1 MMHIKEPI
9 RPKVKAQPSGFW
21 PQRIGRRLALG
32 FGVLVALMLLAL
44 VQVGWQLRV
53 VSDITQQF
61 ATGDMQ
67 RLLRVQSLSL
77 ETEGVGTPLARLLY
91 SSRDNREREYAE
103 IDARTR
109 RIDNII
115 ESLSDDLKDI
125 GQEATLQRLKDCRA
139 RYEAAYVTTADEVEK
154 GDMAAATRA
163 LREQANPALEAM
175 LAESNSLLQR
185 ERERI
190 ETQLDDAQALFRKVI
205 LWVGGLSAL
214 VVSLAAW
221 LAWRT
226 TGSVVTP
233 LRALELAAR
242 DIAKGNYAIRVP
254 TTGTTEVD
262 RVGGTLNTM
271 AQTVAERE
279 QQIVRLAYEDALTGL
294 PNRTA
299 LLQPLHPPSVAPNTV
314 ALLDLARLKVV
325 NETLGYATGDTLIQ
339 QLGRRTS
346 AVFLAHS
353 GCSDMGAN
361 PVVARLSGGTFAAAY
376 FAATRADSEA
386 LHTALK
392 TAMAEVV
399 HCSGHNVDMD
409 ICIGY
414 ADSAGAASPLPV
426 GTLLRNAEVA
436 LHTAKR
442 TAQGHAWHNEAQ
454 EAARLDHLSLVTDLR
469 RAVAESQ
476 LQMWL
481 QPKFSLATG
490 LAVGAEALVRWQ
502 HPIRGFVSPAEF
514 VPFAEQTGYITLVT
528 DWMLREALRT
538 LAQWTLLQ
546 PQLSIAVNVSTRDLQ
561 DASFAERVGQLLKD
575 SGVAPKRLRLE
586 ITESGLMDDPQ
597 KSIALL
603 HTLRNLGTPLS
614 IDDFGT
620 GYSSMAYLQKLP
632 VSELKIDRAF
642 IDKIDASPGSQ
653 KLVKAMIEM
662 GHGMDLMVTAE
673 GVETE
678 AERATIAALG
688 CDVMQGYLASRPLYG
703 AALQDWFESLPKA

>member
-1 MMHIKEPI
+1 MTPTTPVLN
-9 RPKVKAQPSGFW
+9 PKVRRSGLW
-21 PQRIGRRLALG
+21 PQGIGRRLALG

-44 VQVGWQLRV
+44 SQVGLQLRV
-53 VSDITQQF
+53 VGDITQQF

-67 RLLRVQSLSL
+67 RLLRVQQLSL
-77 ETEGVGTPLARLLY
+77 ETEGVGTPLTRLLY
-91 SSRDNREREYAE
+91 ASRENREREYAE

-115 ESLSDDLKDI
+115 ESLSDDLKDS
-125 GQEATLQRLKDCRA
+125 GQEETLQRLQERRA
-139 RYEAAYVTTADEVEK
+139 QYQAAYLATADEVERE
-154 GDMAAATRA
+154 DLPAATRA
-163 LREQANPALEAM
+163 LIEQANPALRAM
-175 LAESNSLLQR
+175 LQESNHLLQR

-190 ETQLDDAQALFRKVI
+190 QARLDDAQALFRKVT
-205 LWVGGLSAL
+205 LWVGVLSAL

-233 LRALELAAR
+233 LSALERAAR
-242 DIAKGNYAIRVP
+242 DIAQGNYASRVP
-254 TTGTTEVD
+254 TTGTTEID
-262 RVGGTLNTM
+262 RVGGALNTM
-271 AQTVAERE
+271 AETVAQRE

-299 LLQPLHPPSVAPNTV
+299 LLQPLQAPAIPPNTV

-325 NETLGYATGDTLIQ
+325 NETLGYTTGDTLIR
-339 QLGRRTS
+339 QLGQRTA
-346 AVFLAHS
+346 AVFYALSSARQL
-353 GCSDMGAN
+353 GPD
-361 PVVARLSGGTFAAAY
+361 PVVARLSGGTFAAA
-376 FAATRADSEA
+376 FCAPSRADA
-386 LHTALK
+386 QTLHAALK
-392 TAMAEVV
+392 AAMAEVV
-399 HCSGHNVDMD
+399 QCSGHNVDMD
-409 ICIGY
+409 VCIGY
-414 ADSAGAASPLPV
+414 ADSPNAETPLSV
-426 GTLLRNAEVA
+426 DTLLRNAEVA

-442 TAQGHAWHNEAQ
+442 TAQGQAWHSEAQ

-481 QPKFSLATG
+481 QPKFSLVTG
-490 LAVGAEALVRWQ
+490 RPVGAEALVRWQ
-502 HPIRGFVSPAEF
+502 HPSRGFVSPAEF

-538 LAQWTLLQ
+538 LVQWAPQQ
-546 PQLSIAVNVSTRDLQ
+546 PQLTIAVNVSTRDLQ
-561 DASFAERVGQLLKD
+561 DAGFAERVGQLLQA
-575 SGVAPKRLRLE
+575 SGVEPKRLRLE
-586 ITESGLMDDPQ
+586 ITESGLMEDPQ

-603 HTLRNLGTPLS
+603 HALRDLGTPLS

-620 GYSSMAYLQKLP
+620 GYSSLAYLQKLP

-642 IDKIDASPGSQ
+642 VDKIDMAPGSQ

-678 AERATIAALG
+678 AERATLAAMG
-688 CDVMQGYLASRPLYG
+688 CDVMQGYLASKPLHG
-703 AALQDWFESLPKA
+703 LALQNWLDSLPAA

>member
-1 MMHIKEPI
+1 MHSSEPTA
-9 RPKVKAQPSGFW
+9 PKVPSAGFW
-21 PQRIGRRLALG
+21 PQQIGRRLALG
-32 FGVLVALMLLAL
+32 FGALVILMLLAL

-53 VSDITQQF
+53 VSDITQKF

-77 ETEGVGTPLARLLY
+77 EIEGVGTPLARLLF
-91 SSRDNREREYAE
+91 SSRKSREREYGE

-115 ESLSDDLKDI
+115 ESLSDDLKDT
-125 GQEATLQRLKDCRA
+125 GQEATLQRLKECRE
-139 RYEAAYVTTADEVEK
+139 RYQEAYVATADELEK
-154 GDMAAATRA
+154 DDMAAATIA
-163 LREQANPALEAM
+163 LREQANPALNDM

-185 ERERI
+185 ERDRI

-205 LWVGGLSAL
+205 RWVGGLSAL

-226 TGSVVTP
+226 TGSVVAP

-242 DIAKGNYAIRVP
+242 DIAKGNYATRVP
-254 TTGTTEVD
+254 TTGTTEID
-262 RVGGTLNTM
+262 RVGGALNTM

-299 LLQPLHPPSVAPNTV
+299 LLQPLHQPRIAPNTV

-339 QLGRRTS
+339 QLGQRTS
-346 AVFLAHS
+346 AVFLARS
-353 GCSDMGAN
+353 GGLHLGAS

-386 LHTALK
+386 LHAALK
-392 TAMAEVV
+392 AAMAEVV

-409 ICIGY
+409 ITIGY
-414 ADSAGAASPLPV
+414 ADSADATSPLPV

-442 TAQGHAWHNEAQ
+442 SAQGHAWHNEAQ

-481 QPKFSLATG
+481 QPKFSMRTG
-490 LAVGAEALVRWQ
+490 QAVGAEALVRWQ
-502 HPIRGFVSPAEF
+502 HPSRGFVSPAEF

-528 DWMLREALRT
+528 DWMLREALCT
-538 LAQWTLLQ
+538 LAQWAPLQ

-561 DASFAERVGQLLKD
+561 DVNFANRVGQLLQD

-642 IDKIDASPGSQ
+642 IDKIDTSPGSQ

-688 CDVMQGYLASRPLYG
+688 CDVMQGYLVSRPLYG
-703 AALQDWFESLPKA
+703 AALQNWFEGLPKT

>member
-1 MMHIKEPI
+1 MKPHTDLKPTTA
-9 RPKVKAQPSGFW
+9 KSTGFW

-32 FGVLVALMLLAL
+32 FGVLVSLMLLAL
-44 VQVGWQLRV
+44 SQVGWQLRSV
-53 VSDITQQF
+53 GQITQQF

-67 RLLRVQSLSL
+67 RLLRVQQLSL
-77 ETEGVGTPLARLLY
+77 ETEGVGTPLTRLLY
-91 SSRDNREREYAE
+91 ASRENREREYTE
-103 IDARTR
+103 IDDRTR

-115 ESLSDDLKDI
+115 ESMVNDLKDS
-125 GQEATLQRLKDCRA
+125 GQEETLQRLQEARA
-139 RYEAAYVTTADEVEK
+139 RYQAAYVATADEVEK
-154 GDMAAATRA
+154 DDKPAATRA
-163 LREQANPALEAM
+163 LFEQANPALIAM
-175 LAESNSLLQR
+175 LQESNHLLQR

-190 ETQLDDAQALFRKVI
+190 ETQLTDAQILFHKVT

-226 TGSVVTP
+226 TVSVVTP
-233 LRALELAAR
+233 LRALESAAR
-242 DIAKGNYAIRVP
+242 DIARGNYDNRVP
-254 TTGTTEVD
+254 TTGTTEID
-262 RVGGTLNTM
+262 RVGGALNKM
-271 AQTVAERE
+271 AETVSQRE

-299 LLQPLHPPSVAPNTV
+299 LLQPIQVPTMAPNTV

-325 NETLGYATGDTLIQ
+325 NETLGYTTGDTLIQ
-339 QLGRRTS
+339 QLGRRTA
-346 AVFLAHS
+346 AVFSASAMAQHIGL
-353 GCSDMGAN
+353 N
-361 PVVARLSGGTFAAAY
+361 PVVARLSGGTFAAA
-376 FAATRADSEA
+376 FCAPSRSDAQA
-386 LHTALK
+386 LHVALK
-392 TAMAEVV
+392 AAMAEVV
-399 HCSGHNVDMD
+399 QCSGHSVDMD
-409 ICIGY
+409 ISIGY
-414 ADSAGAASPLPV
+414 ADSANATTPLPV

-442 TAQGHAWHNEAQ
+442 TAQGHAWHSEAQ

-490 LAVGAEALVRWQ
+490 KPVGAEALVRWQ
-502 HPIRGFVSPAEF
+502 HPSRGFVSPAEF

-528 DWMLREALRT
+528 DWMLREALNT
-538 LAQWTLLQ
+538 LQQWAALQ
-546 PQLSIAVNVSTRDLQ
+546 PHLTIAVNVSTRDLQ
-561 DASFAERVGQLLKD
+561 DAGFAVRVDQLLKA
-575 SGVAPKRLRLE
+575 SGVEPKRLRLE
-586 ITESGLMDDPQ
+586 ITESGLMEDPN

-603 HTLRNLGTPLS
+603 HTLRDLGTPLS

-620 GYSSMAYLQKLP
+620 GYSSLAYLQKLP

-642 IDKIDASPGSQ
+642 IDKIDSTPGSQ

-662 GHGMDLMVTAE
+662 GHGMELMVTAE
-673 GVETE
+673 GVETV

-688 CDVMQGYLASRPLYG
+688 CDVMQGYLASKPLHG
-703 AALQDWFESLPKA
+703 AALQQWFAGLPAG